1 MIEIFLAEPD
11 RKYKRSFENYVL
23 SYKAAGEEYYYNK
36 YKAAFED
43 FEGYLKV
50 LKNYSK
56 GVALEKDEV
65 ATSNFWLINEDEV
78 VGVARLRHQEVEFA
92 GHIGYDISPKYRN
105 RGFGTFILKLVLE
118 KCKGFDIEEA
128 IVTCNI
134 NNGASR
140 KIIEKNAGIL
150 LDTIFDKEE
159 NEWLYKYK
167 ISLG

>member
-1 MIEIFLAEPD
+1 MSEVFLAEPD
-11 RKYKRSFENYVL
+11 MKYKSSFEGYVL
-23 SYKAAGEEYYYNK
+23 SYKNNGEEYYYNK
-36 YKAAFED
+36 YEAALED

-56 GVALEKDEV
+56 GINLKDDDV
-65 ATSNFWLINEDEV
+65 NTSTFWLINRDEV
-78 VGVARLRHQEVEFA
+78 VGVTRLRHEEVEFA

-105 RGFGTFILKLVLE
+105 KGFGTLILKLVLE
-118 KCKGFDIEEA
+118 KCNEFNIEEA
-128 IVTCNI
+128 IVICNI

-140 KIIEKNAGIL
+140 NIIEKNRGIL

-167 ISLG
+167 ISLR